1 MGFGIEKTFKVYYWP
16 NHNKYPG
23 VIGTRVAIVSAT
35 DRGEASYRFQRDYQG
50 EFHTIDRIEE
60 M

>member
-1 MGFGIEKTFKVYYWP
+1 MGYGPEKAFKVFYWP
-16 NHNKYPG
+16 NVNKYPG

-35 DRGEASYRFQRDYQG
+35 DRWDASYRFQRDYQG